1 MAYFSGKKPETRCL
15 QSISKKSRFNISC
28 SIVRFPLFKPNI
40 PLFSPRRRLRRYEPE
55 AIIFTAPAQLNPIL
69 LLFNRGET
77 LFSFHWCH
85 TAHQENGRKK
95 YCDANK
101 L

>member
-1 MAYFSGKKPETRCL
+1 MIQAIIPEEAINTE
-15 QSISKKSRFNISC
+15 SRS
-28 SIVRFPLFKPNI
+28 S
-40 PLFSPRRRLRRYEPE
+40 RRRLRLYEPE

-77 LFSFHWCH
+77 LFSFHWGH
-85 TAHQENGRKK
+85 AAYQENGRNKHR
-95 YCDANK
+95 DSNK